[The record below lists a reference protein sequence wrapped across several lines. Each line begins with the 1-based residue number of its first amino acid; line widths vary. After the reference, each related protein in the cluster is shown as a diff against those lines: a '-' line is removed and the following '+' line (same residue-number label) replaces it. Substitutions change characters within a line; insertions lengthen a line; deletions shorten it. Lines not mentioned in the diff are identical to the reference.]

1 MRLKIE
7 TAALVDFATVWMRNL
22 ELLDI
27 VFVYVN
33 AWFVSL
39 VLTVCLCVQCPPLTV
54 DTGVGSETPHIDSQW
69 LDPSNPANWALVKTV
84 VVVLTVTSSVHVIT
98 I

>member
-1 MRLKIE
+1 MCLKIE
-7 TAALVDFATVWMRNL
+7 PAALVDFGTVWMRNL

-27 VFVYVN
+27 VFVYVT
-33 AWFVSL
+33 WFVSL
-39 VLTVCLCVQCPPLTV
+39 VLTVCLCVQRPPLAV
-54 DTGVGSETPHIDSQW
+54 DAGVGSETPHIDSQR
-69 LDPSNPANWALVKTV
+69 LDPANWALVKTV